1 MKPSPLK
8 SSNTSDTIPLT
19 SLDTDDGGWK
29 EDEETGM
36 EVGGRRVVAVRRVR
50 YIGSS
55 VSRCYWRMRIS
66 YGRGRGRRREGK
78 RGVMWL
84 RRTLSLS

>member
-29 EDEETGM
+29 KEDEETGVD
-36 EVGGRRVVAVRRVR
+36 VGRRRVVAVRGVR
-50 YIGSS
+50 YRRLSEQVLLENEDIVWEGEGEEEGREEGSNVVTES
-55 VSRCYWRMRIS
+55 SIAI
-66 YGRGRGRRREGK
+66 
-78 RGVMWL
+78 
-84 RRTLSLS
+84 